1 MRYLKKITIS
11 INAELLEKLEEEA
24 EKEKRKL
31 SEYIRLLLQDYKKTK
46 GAMHFDK

>member
-1 MRYLKKITIS
+1 MKKITIS

-31 SEYIRLLLQDYKKTK
+31 SEYIRLLLQEHKTK
-46 GAMHFDK
+46 GVLRCDK

>member
-1 MRYLKKITIS
+1 MKKITIS

-31 SEYIRLLLQDYKKTK
+31 SEYIRLLLQDYKTK
-46 GAMHFDK
+46 GVMHCDK

>member
-1 MRYLKKITIS
+1 MKKITIS

-31 SEYIRLLLQDYKKTK
+31 SEYIRLLLQDYKTK
-46 GAMHFDK
+46 EVMRFDK